1 MQEVQVNTQIS
12 DAVVLA
18 LWASNWNINFINEV
32 LWPKGSFSSVSE
44 SRSYLK
50 EEWLSKQQSGMTG
63 CKLAID
69 FFLALD
75 TEFQDALIKLYRGIL
90 G

>member
-18 LWASNWNINFINEV
+18 MWAYNWSFNFINDV
-32 LWPKGSFSSVSE
+32 PWPKGSFSSVAE

-50 EEWLSKQQSGMTG
+50 EEWLGKQESGMTG
-63 CKLAID
+63 CKLAIN
-69 FFLALD
+69 FFLDLD
-75 TEFQDALIKLYRGIL
+75 TEFQDALIKWYSKI
-90 G
+90 